1 MWLVDLDLDTLL
13 LTRPALFVILTINDN
28 ERKGIMMDKNGKL
41 TEISV
46 RVIMAVFLA
55 IVIINAITHSLPHE
69 LVECAS
75 MWLIFGTPVLILTN
89 PNR

>member
-1 MWLVDLDLDTLL
+1 MDKKDKIYYVL
-13 LTRPALFVILTINDN
+13 AIM
-28 ERKGIMMDKNGKL
+28 IMM
-41 TEISV
+41 
-46 RVIMAVFLA
+46 VFLA
-55 IVIINAITHSLPHE
+55 IAIINAITHSLPHE

>member
-1 MWLVDLDLDTLL
+1 MDKKDKIYYVL
-13 LTRPALFVILTINDN
+13 AIM
-28 ERKGIMMDKNGKL
+28 IMM
-41 TEISV
+41 
-46 RVIMAVFLA
+46 VFLA